1 MLINFDFD
9 GVIADTFDQL
19 LVLCIE
25 AQEIVAE
32 GRAVVES
39 DLRTLENLTFE
50 GLAHR
55 LEIPSEAVSHF
66 LQTVFELQQK
76 EQTSV
81 RLFPGMATLL
91 ERLGKSNDIAII
103 TSSKAD
109 LVRTHLMK
117 HGISGSVSSIC
128 GGESGRSKKDSILA
142 NLEQFS
148 VGPEQTCMV
157 GDAVSDIRQGKA
169 AGIMTIGVDWGFHA
183 RELLEREKPDYLT
196 SSPDELLE
204 IFRKIIY

>member
-9 GVIADTFDQL
+9 GVIADTFGQL
-19 LVLCIE
+19 LALCTE

-32 GRAVVES
+32 GRVMVES

-55 LEIPSEAVSHF
+55 LEIPSGAVSLF

-76 EQTSV
+76 EQSTV
-81 RLFPGMATLL
+81 RFFPGMAALL
-91 ERLGKSNDIAII
+91 ERLSESNDIVII
-103 TSSKAD
+103 TSSRAD
-109 LVRTHLMK
+109 LVRTHLME
-117 HGISGSVSSIC
+117 HGVSEPIAAIC
-128 GGESGRSKKDSILA
+128 GGESGCSKKESILA
-142 NLEQFS
+142 NIEQFS
-148 VGPEQTCMV
+148 VSPEQTCMV

-183 RELLEREKPDYLT
+183 RELLEREEPDYLAT
-196 SSPDELLE
+196 SPDELFE
-204 IFRKIIY
+204 IFREMIY

>member
-19 LVLCIE
+19 LALCTE

-32 GRAVVES
+32 GRGVTEG

-55 LEIPSEAVSHF
+55 LEIPSEAVSRF
-66 LQTVFELQQK
+66 LHTVFELQQK

-81 RLFPGMATLL
+81 RFFPGMAALL

-103 TSSKAD
+103 TSSRAD
-109 LVRTHLMK
+109 LVRNHIME
-117 HGISGSVSSIC
+117 HGVSGSVSSIC
-128 GGESGRSKKDSILA
+128 GGETGRSKKDSILA
-142 NLEQFS
+142 NIKQFS
-148 VGPEQTCMV
+148 LSPEQTCMV
-157 GDAVSDIRQGKA
+157 GDAVSDVRQGKA
-169 AGIMTIGVDWGFHA
+169 AGIMTIVVDWGFHA
-183 RELLEREKPDYLT
+183 RELLEREKPDYLA
-196 SSPDELLE
+196 SSPDELLK
-204 IFRKIIY
+204 IFREIIY

>member
-19 LVLCIE
+19 LALCTE

-32 GRAVVES
+32 GRLMVER

-55 LEIPSEAVSHF
+55 LEIPSGAVSHF

-76 EQTSV
+76 EQSTV
-81 RLFPGMATLL
+81 RFFPGMASLL
-91 ERLGKSNDIAII
+91 KRLGKSNDIAIV
-103 TSSKAD
+103 TSSRGD
-109 LVRTHLMK
+109 LVRTHLTG
-117 HGISGSVSSIC
+117 HGASESVAAIC
-128 GGESGRSKKDSILA
+128 GGESGRSKKESILA
-142 NLEQFS
+142 NIKQFS
-148 VGPEQTCMV
+148 VSPEQTCMV

-169 AGIMTIGVDWGFHA
+169 SGIITIGVDWGFHA
-183 RELLEREKPDYLT
+183 RELLEREKPDYLA
-196 SSPDELLE
+196 SSPEELVE
-204 IFRKIIY
+204 IFREILY